1 MDYPLP
7 LVTCLYHILRVIIL
21 GGLRATVSGNV
32 VVMMA
37 SALLKPLV
45 GLAGTESP
53 HWLRRDGI
61 ITGIV
66 IITGVAGT

>member
-1 MDYPLP
+1 M
-7 LVTCLYHILRVIIL
+7 
-21 GGLRATVSGNV
+21 
-32 VVMMA
+32 VMMA